1 MSTHLFSEVSAH
13 LMTVTPTAHFLEY
26 VDWANPVLQQ
36 PLRVK
41 NGYVLTSERPGSGVE
56 WDEAAV
62 KRYLIA

>member
-1 MSTHLFSEVSAH
+1 
-13 LMTVTPTAHFLEY
+13 MTVTPTAHFLEY

-62 KRYLIA
+62 KKYLIA